1 MKTTIDWA
9 GFRTKSDPFAI
20 LEALKPAFGTC
31 ADMLTM
37 VASDKGRDG
46 WLFGKDLMMVDIRLG
61 TIDYGGDAQRDW
73 VRVNLTGTG
82 CEWVQ
87 DWLAFRGLGDTLK
100 NAEVRRVDI
109 ALTTYKG
116 EVTDSMVVK
125 ANDEGRFTTSG
136 RAPDMRSIV
145 SSNPRAGKTRYI
157 GSRAKSDKML
167 RCYEKGFE
175 MIKDLPEVERNK
187 ITKIGED
194 LVEQIY
200 RVELELKAVTKYLPW
215 FIFTER
221 DLVFA
226 GAYPFCADL
235 LPGVPHRSMQ
245 TLPDFKPRSDLQ
257 AMLANCKASYGP
269 TIFTAM
275 AYYNGDAAKVLAMI
289 MGTDHARC
297 LVDSGVLTLDQA
309 VDRVGF

>member
-1 MKTTIDWA
+1 MNPSKTSIDWA
-9 GFRTKSDPFAI
+9 GFRTKSNPFEI

-31 ADMLTM
+31 AEMLTM
-37 VASDKGRDG
+37 VSSEKGRDG
-46 WLFGKDLMMVDIRLG
+46 WQYGKDLMMVDVRLG

-87 DWLAFRGLGDTLK
+87 DWFAFRGLGEVLK
-100 NAEVRRVDI
+100 SAEVRRADI

-116 EVTDSMVVK
+116 EVTDAMIVQAK
-125 ANDEGRFTTSG
+125 ADGRFTTSG

-145 SSNPRAGKTRYI
+145 SDNPRAGKTRYI

-194 LVEQIY
+194 DIESIY
-200 RVELELKAVTKYLPW
+200 RVELELKAVTKYIPW
-215 FIFTER
+215 SVFTDR
-221 DLVFA
+221 DEVFA
-226 GAYPFCADL
+226 GAYPFCSDL
-235 LPGVPHRSMQ
+235 LPGVHHRVLQ

-275 AYYNGDAAKVLAMI
+275 TFYNGDAAKVLAMI
-289 MGTDHARC
+289 MGTDHARG
-297 LVDSGVLTLDQA
+297 LVESGVLTIEPN
-309 VDRVGF
+309 